1 MKRLGK
7 VFLGMLCI
15 IFLFAYSHASDK
27 PTPVTTKDQVTFMWK
42 AVNTYTPSG
51 KPIGENDGKVRYVVY
66 VYQAKKID
74 EKPPI
79 QKENIDKT
87 KLRVVTLTP
96 IKEPPCEIRFDETDT
111 DKGHYF
117 FLGVQ
122 ALLYKKVSKDG
133 KPIGEPI
140 NKSTISW
147 SCNNDCTYNNPQ
159 YVYVP

>member
-1 MKRLGK
+1 MKIIGK
-7 VFLGMLCI
+7 VFLGVLGVI
-15 IFLFAYSHASDK
+15 LLFSFSHASDK
-27 PTPVTTKDQVTFMWK
+27 LTPLTTKGQVTFAWNL
-42 AVNTYTPSG
+42 VTNYTPSG
-51 KPIGENDGKVRYVVY
+51 KHIGENDGKVMYVVY
-66 VYQAKKID
+66 VYQANKID

-96 IKEPPCEIRFDETDT
+96 VKKPPYEISFVKTDT
-111 DKGHYF
+111 KKGHYF

-133 KPIGEPI
+133 IPIGEPI

-147 SCNNDCTYNNPQ
+147 SCNKDCTSNNPQ